1 MRKTTISFVLLS
13 AFIMQ
18 AAWSADRV
26 INPWQAATSAYAARQ
41 SSDAVESRNVSA
53 KQGYRVSADL
63 ESFAAEFS
71 VGDDLLVSLPLPD
84 GSTATYQFSRSS
96 VMADELA
103 AKYPQIQT
111 FTAKDIDNPANRGSF
126 DLTPHGFHGMFKH
139 NGEWVFI
146 DPEMRNDTGSYIAY
160 FSKDA
165 EALVGRT
172 ADTVLNHSL
181 SDHDGEASRSIFSS
195 RPVLGDTL
203 RTYRLAISASAEY
216 TSFHGGTVSDGLA
229 AIATLVSRLN
239 EVFRRD
245 LAVRFVLVAN
255 NDEVIYTNRLLDPF
269 SNTDSDYKEN
279 PAVLNGVIGVNN
291 YDIGHIVNTGGGG
304 VAALASICDDE
315 TKAYGVTGT
324 TYPTT
329 DSFYIDYVAHEIGH
343 QLGANH
349 TFNGTSGNCGGLNR
363 NPATAWEPGSGST
376 IMAYAGLCGI
386 QDLQENSDDFFHTGS
401 IEEILTTLDET
412 SCGVRTSLSNTVPT
426 VDAGDDYV
434 IPANT
439 PFRLVGSAEDA
450 NDDTLSYSWDQY
462 DTGDAALG
470 VSEMVDNGN
479 RPLFRSWDLTDTPER
494 YFPRLEDVLT
504 ETGYTTVG
512 ESYPTTDRDLT
523 FRLTVRDSEGGVA
536 TDETIITVEESAGP
550 FRVAEPSGS
559 SSWVEGEQV
568 TISWDVANTDLA
580 PVSCSQVDIILVD
593 NSDTDNTT
601 SIALGAPNSGEFEYT
616 VGSFD
621 GTQARLMIGC
631 SDNVFYAVNDGAFA
645 INAGSLV
652 STADP
657 IDGSNGTEEPS
668 TTSSDT
674 TESKSGG
681 GAFFPLFYL
690 IPLLGLILFTRIKTR
705 QGGHAMTKL
714 K

>member
-41 SSDAVESRNVSA
+41 SSDAADSRNVSA

-63 ESFAAEFS
+63 ESFAAEFA

-181 SDHDGEASRSIFSS
+181 ADHDGEESGSIFSS

-255 NDEVIYTNRLLDPF
+255 NDEVIYTNRFLDPF
-269 SNTDSDYKEN
+269 SNTDNDINEN

-291 YDIGHIVNTGGGG
+291 YDIGHVVNTGGGG
-304 VAALASICDDE
+304 AAVLASICSE
-315 TKAYGVTGT
+315 ENKAYGVTGT
-324 TYPTT
+324 SYPVT

-349 TFNGTSGNCGGLNR
+349 TFNGTSENCGGLNR

-376 IMAYAGLCGI
+376 IMSYAGICGP
-386 QDLQENSDDFFHTGS
+386 QDLQNNSDDFFHSGS
-401 IEEILTTLDET
+401 IEEMLSHLESAT
-412 SCGVRTSLSNTVPT
+412 CGVKTGLDNTVPT

-450 NDDTLSYSWDQY
+450 NGDSLSYSWDEY
-462 DTGDAALG
+462 DTGAAASSLA
-470 VSEMVDNGN
+470 EMVDNGN

-504 ETGYTTVG
+504 EEGYTTVG

-523 FRLTVRDSEGGVA
+523 FRLTVRDGEGGVA
-536 TDETIITVEESAGP
+536 TDETIITVEASAGP
-550 FRVAEPSGS
+550 FRVTEPTGDST
-559 SSWVEGEQV
+559 WLEGEQV
-568 TISWDVANTDLA
+568 AIRWDVAGTDDA
-580 PVSCSQVDIILVD
+580 PVNCSQVDIALVS
-593 NSDTDNTT
+593 NSDVNTLT
-601 SIALGAPNSGEFEYT
+601 TIASGTANDGEFDYT
-616 VGSFD
+616 VGSLE
-621 GTQARLMIGC
+621 GTQARLLIGC
-631 SDNVFYAVNDGAFA
+631 TDNVFYAVNDGAFA
-645 INAGSLV
+645 LQK
-652 STADP
+652 
-657 IDGSNGTEEPS
+657 IDEEPS
-668 TTSSDT
+668 VDAASN
-674 TESKSGG
+674 KSGG
-681 GAFFPLFYL
+681 GS
-690 IPLLGLILFTRIKTR
+690 IPFLNLLILLLTAIIVRRFST
-705 QGGHAMTKL
+705 TK
-714 K
+714 